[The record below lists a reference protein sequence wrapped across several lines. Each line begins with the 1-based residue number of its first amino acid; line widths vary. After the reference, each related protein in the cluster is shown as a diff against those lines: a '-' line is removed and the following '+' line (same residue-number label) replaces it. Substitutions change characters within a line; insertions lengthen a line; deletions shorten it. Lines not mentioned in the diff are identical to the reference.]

1 MYPDG
6 LSVVID
12 GSEEVG
18 NQVLSQYFQTEKISS
33 FIRQFHLYGFKRT
46 TDGRKNKD
54 KRGYSKWEHRYFQRG
69 RYDYLEL
76 ITRVPPPKSPLK
88 DKSEYKS
95 GAYMSRLRLPMTD
108 PRTPSTYSSLSVDV
122 QPTNLVPDN
131 QGMPTS
137 PVIVAYSQQPALT
150 AISSPSPTLSAVV
163 DPPLSPLAPPP
174 PPLPHQSTLPVAT
187 EISTDQQMLDLL
199 RQQNPHIQSVFQT
212 PRALEA
218 MYALQTLE
226 DNLDHVHAEG
236 SSFNAPAPLITTP
249 DNMSHL
255 LAHQGVQP
263 QDHQEYIGNAA
274 LGPKMSPLTPFPTDA
289 SSMFS
294 ASHTQQLSGAPMT
307 MTAEMFSAASK
318 ATSFHVTAAG
328 SNISDIEMSYSPR
341 ATDMPQ
347 HLGGFSV
354 ADIYLPQ
361 TSPFGN
367 CPRILDA
374 TIGTPTPLFMNV
386 DSFSVNPPPPLAATD
401 SWATSM
407 SGGTAMDI
415 STSTPEQSHNIAPG
429 FQHRPL
435 M

>member
-1 MYPDG
+1 MPCILSDACFACLRWSPDG

-108 PRTPSTYSSLSVDV
+108 PRTPSTYSSLSVGV
-122 QPTNLVPDN
+122 QPTNLVPGN
-131 QGMPTS
+131 QGMATS

-150 AISSPSPTLSAVV
+150 AVSSPSPTLSAVV

-174 PPLPHQSTLPVAT
+174 PLPVAA

-212 PRALEA
+212 PRALEV

-226 DNLDHVHAEG
+226 DNLDHVHTE
-236 SSFNAPAPLITTP
+236 APLITTP

-289 SSMFS
+289 NSMFS
-294 ASHTQQLSGAPMT
+294 ASHTQQLGGAPVT
-307 MTAEMFSAASK
+307 MTTEMFSAASK
-318 ATSFHVTAAG
+318 ATSFHVTAAR
-328 SNISDIEMSYSPR
+328 SNIGDIEMAYSPR

-361 TSPFGN
+361 TSPFGS

-374 TIGTPTPLFMNV
+374 TVGTPMPLFMNV
-386 DSFSVNPPPPLAATD
+386 DSFSANPPPPLAPTD
-401 SWATSM
+401 SWTTSM
-407 SGGTAMDI
+407 SDSTAMDL
-415 STSTPEQSHNIAPG
+415 STSTSEQSHNITPG